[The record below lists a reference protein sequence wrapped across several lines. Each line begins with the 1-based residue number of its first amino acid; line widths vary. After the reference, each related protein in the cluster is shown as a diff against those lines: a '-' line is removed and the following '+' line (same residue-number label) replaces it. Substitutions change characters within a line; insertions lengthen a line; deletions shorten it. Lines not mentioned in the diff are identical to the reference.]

1 MNNNK
6 YINFY
11 NNLVNLTRNKHLYKQ
26 FTTQDTFSDR
36 LIIFLFHFAFFM
48 NVYKH
53 ESSKITL
60 QEVFDYTFKQLE
72 LSIREIGYG
81 DASINKKMKDY
92 INIFY
97 SILNK
102 VEKWSKYDKDTQN
115 LIFDDYLNL
124 KKNNPIFSD
133 YFNKYIIYLKKNS
146 FNSMIKGVI
155 KPNF

>member
-1 MNNNK
+1 MNNK
-6 YINFY
+6 YIKFY
-11 NNLVNLTRNKHLYKQ
+11 NNLVNLTRNKNLYKQ

>member
-1 MNNNK
+1 MNNK

-11 NNLVNLTRNKHLYKQ
+11 NNLVNLTRNKNLYNQ

>member
-1 MNNNK
+1 MNNK

-11 NNLVNLTRNKHLYKQ
+11 NNLVNLTRNKNLYNQ

-102 VEKWSKYDKDTQN
+102 VEKWNKYDKDTQN

>member
-1 MNNNK
+1 MNNK

-11 NNLVNLTRNKHLYKQ
+11 NNLVNLTRNRNLYKQ

-36 LIIFLFHFAFFM
+36 LIIFLFHFAFFL
-48 NVYKH
+48 NIHKQ
-53 ESSKITL
+53 ESLKITL
-60 QEVFDYTFKQLE
+60 QEVFDYIFKQLE
-72 LSIREIGYG
+72 LSIREMGYG
-81 DASINKKMKDY
+81 DATINKKMKNY

-102 VEKWSKYDKDTQN
+102 VEKWDKYDKSTQN
-115 LIFDDYLNL
+115 LIFEEYLNI
-124 KKNNPIFSD
+124 KKNNPVFAD

-146 FNSMIKGVI
+146 FNSLIKGVI

>member
-1 MNNNK
+1 MNNK

-11 NNLVNLTRNKHLYKQ
+11 NNLVNLTRNKNLYKQ

-102 VEKWSKYDKDTQN
+102 VEKWTKYDKDTQN

>member
-1 MNNNK
+1 MNNK

-11 NNLVNLTRNKHLYKQ
+11 NNLVNLTRNKNLYKQ

-102 VEKWSKYDKDTQN
+102 VEKWNKYDKDTQN
-115 LIFDDYLNL
+115 LIFGEYLNL

>member
-1 MNNNK
+1 MNNK

-11 NNLVNLTRNKHLYKQ
+11 NNLVNLTRNKNLYKQ

-36 LIIFLFHFAFFM
+36 LIIFLFHFAFFL
-48 NVYKH
+48 NIYKH

-60 QEVFDYTFKQLE
+60 QEVFDYVFKQLE

-102 VEKWSKYDKDTQN
+102 VEKWNKYDKNTQN
-115 LIFDDYLNL
+115 LIFVEYLKL

-146 FNSMIKGVI
+146 FNSLIKGVI
-155 KPNF
+155 KP

>member
-1 MNNNK
+1 MNNK
-6 YINFY
+6 YIKFY
-11 NNLVNLTRNKHLYKQ
+11 NNLVNLTRNKNLYKQ

-102 VEKWSKYDKDTQN
+102 VEKWSKYDKNTQN
-115 LIFDDYLNL
+115 LIFEDYLNL

>member
-1 MNNNK
+1 MNNK

-11 NNLVNLTRNKHLYKQ
+11 NNLVNLTRNKNLYKQ

-115 LIFDDYLNL
+115 LIFGEYLNL

>member
-1 MNNNK
+1 MNNK

-11 NNLVNLTRNKHLYKQ
+11 NNLVNLTRNKNLYKQ
-26 FTTQDTFSDR
+26 FTIQDTFSDR

-102 VEKWSKYDKDTQN
+102 VEKWSKYDKETQN

>member
-1 MNNNK
+1 MNNK
-6 YINFY
+6 YIKFY
-11 NNLVNLTRNKHLYKQ
+11 NNLVNLTRNKNLYKQ

-48 NVYKH
+48 NVYKY
-53 ESSKITL
+53 ESSKTTL

-102 VEKWSKYDKDTQN
+102 VEKWSKYDKNTQN

-124 KKNNPIFSD
+124 KKNNPIFSE

-155 KPNF
+155 

>member
-1 MNNNK
+1 MNNK

-11 NNLVNLTRNKHLYKQ
+11 NNLVNLTRNKNLYKQ

-60 QEVFDYTFKQLE
+60 QEVFDYTFKHLE

-102 VEKWSKYDKDTQN
+102 VEKWNKYDKDTQN
-115 LIFDDYLNL
+115 LIFGEYLNL

>member
-1 MNNNK
+1 MNNK

-11 NNLVNLTRNKHLYKQ
+11 NNLVNLTRNKILYKQ

-36 LIIFLFHFAFFM
+36 LIIFLFHFAFFL
-48 NVYKH
+48 NIYKH

-60 QEVFDYTFKQLE
+60 QEVFDYVFKQLE
-72 LSIREIGYG
+72 LSLREIGYG
-81 DASINKKMKDY
+81 DATINKKMKNY

-102 VEKWSKYDKDTQN
+102 VEKWSNYDKTDQN
-115 LIFDDYLNL
+115 LIFQEYLNL
-124 KKNNPIFSD
+124 KKNNLIFSD

-146 FNSMIKGVI
+146 FNSLIKGVI